1 MTNHQKN
8 VERFS
13 GFANLYEEVR
23 PSFPEDVI
31 ALACS
36 DLGRKPAVV
45 VDLGSGTGLSTR
57 AWSNHAQLVIGV
69 EPNEEMLEVAERQKN
84 ETVHYQQA
92 MAHDTGL
99 QTGCAD
105 IVSCAQSFHWMEPHT
120 TLQEVNRL
128 LTQDGLFFTIDNE
141 WPPVSDWQSEQLY
154 QSLFSK
160 VNHLELTEPSLRDNQ
175 RKWPKENHLINMS
188 RSGYFRF
195 TRQVL
200 LSKVELGD
208 AERFIKL
215 ALSQASIQNILKH
228 QPELIADEL
237 GEFEQAVKLLFQGQP
252 RRFYFSYRANIGIK

>member
-13 GFANLYEEVR
+13 GFAELYEDVR

-31 ALACS
+31 ALACG

-69 EPNEEMLEVAERQKN
+69 EPNDDMLGVAQKQKTTN
-84 ETVHYQQA
+84 VDYQQA
-92 MAHDTGL
+92 LAHDTGL

-105 IVSCAQSFHWMEPHT
+105 IVSCSQSFHWMEPHT
-120 TLQEVNRL
+120 TLQEINRL
-128 LTQDGLFFTIDNE
+128 LTHDGVFLTIDNE
-141 WPPVSDWQSEQLY
+141 WPPVSDWQAEQLY
-154 QSLFSK
+154 HSLFNK
-160 VNHLELTEPSLRDNQ
+160 VNQLEMTEPALRDNQ
-175 RKWPKENHLINMS
+175 RKWAKDNHLINMS

-200 LSKVELGD
+200 VSKTELGD
-208 AERFIKL
+208 GDRFIKL
-215 ALSQASIQNILKH
+215 ALSQGGIQNILKH
-228 QPELIADEL
+228 QPELIANEL
-237 GEFEQAVKLLFQGQP
+237 VAFEKAVKEFFGGQP
-252 RRFYFSYRANIGIK
+252 RRFYFSYRVNIGIK